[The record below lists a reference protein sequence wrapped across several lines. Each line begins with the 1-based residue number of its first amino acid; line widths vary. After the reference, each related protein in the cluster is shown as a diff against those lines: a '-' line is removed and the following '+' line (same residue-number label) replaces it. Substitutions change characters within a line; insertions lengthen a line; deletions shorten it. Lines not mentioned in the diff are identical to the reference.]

1 MTCIFIDRRHRR
13 KHLSAVA
20 LQGVLDL
27 IAAAGGGT
35 VEGYPHDKAGTRE
48 AVLYGTRTLF
58 EAAGFDYVR
67 AKGPSTAS
75 CAGPCPEAQQPV
87 RDQRVSSASSTRR
100 SNLVGLRIA

>member
-1 MTCIFIDRRHRR
+1 MTCIFVDRRHRR

-35 VEGYPHDKAGTRE
+35 VKGYPHDKAGTRE
-48 AVLYGTRTLF
+48 AVLYNGTRTLF

-67 AKGPSTAS
+67 AKGPFN
-75 CAGPCPEAQQPV
+75 CV
-87 RDQRVSSASSTRR
+87 MRR
-100 SNLVGLRIA
+100 AVP